1 MLNIAPWLSFSGRP
15 ARMCA
20 ALALACLAGCT
31 STSTIDTAFAD
42 LGAAP
47 AGASALSS
55 PAGIAPGAPL
65 DTGVFPNINEEPP
78 PAATH
83 ITDAE
88 RTALLTEMEALRAAL
103 LAGRVPPEAHAGR
116 LAELER
122 LAATHS
128 DAALRRIEGGQ

>member
-1 MLNIAPWLSFSGRP
+1 
-15 ARMCA
+15 MCA
-20 ALALACLAGCT
+20 VLALAWLAGCT
-31 STSTIDTAFAD
+31 STSTIDTAFAG

-47 AGASALSS
+47 AGPSPPPS
-55 PAGIAPGAPL
+55 PAGISPGAPL

-88 RTALLTEMEALRAAL
+88 RAAL
-103 LAGRVPPEAHAGR
+103 LARMQALGAALQAGLAPPQARAAR
-116 LAELER
+116 IAELER

-128 DAALRRIEGGQ
+128 DAALRRIEGAP